1 MVAEP
6 YPYSG
11 QEIAAFFR
19 RHASFS
25 LGYLKVERSLDDF
38 GHYLCELLV
47 QADSE
52 RIFLQGIQF
61 FGNRFRWP
69 AHLEPIPA
77 QTRVIL
83 EREILE
89 HMIRHR
95 VIESPVPDPTL
106 AYTGER
112 IVPATAPFH
121 AYWAHARR
129 YAFAAG
135 RLRGLRVLDAGCGS
149 GYGTR
154 ILAQEASFCLGVDA
168 STEAISLA
176 TSYFAKPGVEFR
188 VSDVCAL
195 EGVEPGSF
203 DAVVALEVLEHLPW
217 GRIGSFLEA
226 VQRVLRDD
234 RAVFVVS
241 VANRNH
247 PLGEVNPYHL
257 SEMTFEEFRGLLERS
272 FPAASI
278 QTFGQGVWEGSYRLE
293 RECRIVPV
301 RSDTDHH
308 VYLALIELSGPRHA
322 ELLSRGAGNHN
333 SEDRQRR

>member
-1 MVAEP
+1 MAAEP

-11 QEIAAFFR
+11 QEVAAFFR

-25 LGYLKVERSLDDF
+25 VGYLKVERSLEDF

-47 QADSE
+47 QAGPE
-52 RIFLQGIQF
+52 RLFLQAIQF

-69 AHLEPIPA
+69 AHLEAVPA

-83 EREILE
+83 ERQIIE
-89 HMIRHR
+89 HLLRHR
-95 VIESPVPDPTL
+95 VIESPLSETAL

-112 IVPATAPFH
+112 IIPATAPFH

-129 YAFAAG
+129 YAFAAR

-168 STEAISLA
+168 SGEAISLA
-176 TSYFAKPGVEFR
+176 ASCFAKPGVEFR
-188 VSDVCAL
+188 VSDVCSL
-195 EGVEPGSF
+195 EGVETGSF
-203 DAVVALEVLEHLPW
+203 DAVVALEVLEHLP
-217 GRIGSFLEA
+217 GDRIGSFLEA
-226 VQRVLRDD
+226 VQRVLREE
-234 RAVFVVS
+234 AVFIVS

-247 PLGEVNPYHL
+247 PPGEVNPYHL
-257 SEMTFEEFRGLLERS
+257 SEMTFEEFRALLDRS
-272 FPAASI
+272 FPTASI

-301 RSDTDHH
+301 RGGTDHP
-308 VYLALIELSGPRHA
+308 VYLASVELAGPGQA
-322 ELLSRGAGNHN
+322 KPVPRGADPKRN
-333 SEDRQRR
+333 EDRHRR

>member
-1 MVAEP
+1 MAAEP

-19 RHASFS
+19 RHVSCS
-25 LGYLKVERSLDDF
+25 VGYLKIERSLEDF

-47 QADSE
+47 QAHSE

-77 QTRVIL
+77 QTRLLLERQIL
-83 EREILE
+83 EQ
-89 HMIRHR
+89 MIRNR
-95 VIESPVPDPTL
+95 VIESPLPEPVL

-154 ILAQEASFCLGVDA
+154 ILAQEASSCLGVDV
-168 STEAISLA
+168 SREAISLA
-176 TSYFAKPGVEFR
+176 TSLFAKPGVEFR
-188 VSDVCAL
+188 VSDVCSL
-195 EGVEPGSF
+195 EGVEDAAF
-203 DAVVALEVLEHLPW
+203 DAVVALEVLEHLP
-217 GRIGSFLEA
+217 GDRIGSFLKA

-241 VANRNH
+241 VANRNR
-247 PLGEVNPYHL
+247 PPGEVNPYHL

-301 RSDTDHH
+301 RSGTDHH
-308 VYLALIELSGPRHA
+308 VYLALVELSGPKHA
-322 ELLSRGAGNHN
+322 KPLSRGAAPKGN
-333 SEDRQRR
+333 EDRHRR

>member
-1 MVAEP
+1 MAAEP

-19 RHASFS
+19 RHASCS
-25 LGYLKVERSLDDF
+25 VGYLKVERSLEDF

-69 AHLEPIPA
+69 AHQEAIPA
-77 QTRVIL
+77 QTRVFL
-83 EREILE
+83 ERQILE
-89 HMIRHR
+89 HLIRNR
-95 VIESPVPDPTL
+95 VSESALPEPAL

-112 IVPATAPFH
+112 IIPATAPFH

-135 RLRGLRVLDAGCGS
+135 KLRGLRVLDAGCGS

-154 ILAQEASFCLGVDA
+154 ILSQEASFCLGVDV
-168 STEAISLA
+168 SREAIALA
-176 TSYFAKPGVEFR
+176 TALFAKPGVEFR
-188 VSDVCAL
+188 VCDVCSL
-195 EGVEPGSF
+195 EGVEDASF
-203 DAVVALEVLEHLPW
+203 DAVVALEVLEHLP
-217 GRIGSFLEA
+217 GDRIGSFLEA
-226 VQRVLRDD
+226 VRRVLRDP
-234 RAVFVVS
+234 AVFVVS

-247 PLGEVNPYHL
+247 PPGEVNPYHR

-308 VYLALIELSGPRHA
+308 VYLASVEVAGPGQA
-322 ELLSRGAGNHN
+322 EPLSRGAGKHK
-333 SEDRQRR
+333 SKDRQRR